1 MAEGG
6 GQTERDPSGWT
17 VDTLKAHL
25 DEKIMAVQKRVDEQV
40 DRIDE
45 RHATEVG
52 ETAARF
58 RQVNEFRG
66 ALDDLGKTMATRRE
80 LESATVSGNLRVDEL
95 TKAVADLRSRIDIGP
110 SGLQALQ
117 AGAAVQ
123 QGRQEGVK
131 LTTGTLFAAVAAFAT
146 IVGLFLLGAGALDE
160 PAPADP
166 PITVTVPT
174 P

>member
-6 GQTERDPSGWT
+6 GQTERNPSGWT

-25 DEKIMAVQKRVDEQV
+25 DEKIVAVQLRVDEQV

-45 RHATEVG
+45 RHATEVS

-80 LESATVSGNLRVDEL
+80 LEASIASIAARMDEMSKDVS
-95 TKAVADLRSRIDIGP
+95 TLRSRIDVGP
-110 SGLQALQ
+110 AELQQLQ
-117 AGAAVQ
+117 QGASKQA
-123 QGRQEGVK
+123 GRQEGISA
-131 LTTGTLFAAVAAFAT
+131 LTGTLLAVGGLVLAFLIWVTRDHGSA
-146 IVGLFLLGAGALDE
+146 AGAAL
-160 PAPADP
+160 
-166 PITVTVPT
+166 TYLF
-174 P
+174 